1 MRVSGWP
8 ECFGYLDHLGFAL
21 FAKEIGQE
29 TDLRFLLCR
38 KMLEFLRIAAAGRGL
53 LNSTFRYS
61 WSSVGIV
68 IGSPVSCR
76 RILMQLGFPLC

>member
-1 MRVSGWP
+1 MAEMLWILGPFGFRIVCERNRAGNRP
-8 ECFGYLDHLGFAL
+8 EV
-21 FAKEIGQE
+21 
-29 TDLRFLLCR
+29 LLCR
-38 KMLEFLRIAAAGRGL
+38 KMLEFVRIAAAGRGL